1 MFKNDWI
8 IASLNNPT
16 LDISDLSSVGELNT
30 SNTQFLS
37 KDQYLKSNFIQKN
50 DAFKDQFGNFS
61 KDKFDGFY
69 EAQAARWRDF
79 QSNEFPT
86 GVELD
91 AFDTASNKAK
101 AKVKDINFSI
111 GPTYNPDR
119 VQIGVEG
126 WRTTSKKT
134 KSESEIAQ
142 SQKIFNPETGK
153 FESETPEDY
162 ALFSSPVKWVQN
174 LFNDPLVLA
183 QYEQDE
189 VDSEGNKHKKGEN
202 KLNQYGTYYYEK
214 LNGRTP
220 LGKQIL
226 SAADIL
232 TKEES
237 ALNKVDFFDS
247 DDLHKSAAGVIAKN
261 LALIAPMFTPAAPY
275 YYTAIIAKE
284 LAKTLPML
292 HSIGTNLL
300 GTADNET
307 PQWMNNLAAKGEQL
321 STTSSVWSKEHTFSF
336 ENFANLISDV
346 ALQWGQQKQI
356 AKAVTYF
363 GDKSAIKKA
372 EEQAFQLYK
381 SKIGGNLKGLE
392 AQTDELWKQSTLGQL
407 ALKKYLDPVMET
419 MQKKQRLGGDLA
431 LAYMSLI
438 SNTDVY
444 ADMLERGATKKE
456 AAWVALGSTAAMF
469 SVDRFL
475 HLGEVFYDDLTAKS
489 IKQGRQAVKKELT
502 DALDTIYKP
511 GTKNSPGN
519 WYKKGAAFGKRAAET
534 FVENLKDHNLGG
546 IGKAIGEGL
555 EEVSEELVTD
565 LTKATYSLLGDLGM
579 YDKSVKDTGAFDNML
594 ERYSMSLIGGAIG
607 GGLFYGIEK
616 YNGFNKTRDK
626 DLVDLINEG
635 KSSELRSMIES
646 YVSKGKAGNTKISGL
661 NYSRDDQGNITWLST
676 NNEEES
682 QNRQVAN
689 KVLDKINSLEAAI
702 VGSGTK
708 LSQDQLFDKMVL
720 QEARYQEY
728 KNASHVTGYYQ
739 EFSKLQ
745 NQLLEAKSQYKKASN
760 TIDGSLDSAEMTDE
774 QKRNLKSNA
783 EQYAQQQKNV
793 QVFSDAVDNI
803 QKRINDFLS
812 GDTSLDY
819 TRKLNFALDPVLN
832 HFFLGLDRTKWLED
846 KIDPEKPITLK
857 ESIELNKQWNEH
869 VRDTILK
876 DLDKAFLAYKA
887 LEKVVSPQLL
897 AQQDFAQQYKQIHNQ
912 LGSLYSNDSKKLN
925 LFQFLGGKP
934 LYNMDSRLVDENGL
948 EESEEDYQARNNSET
963 PDDLQKYYQRRQKV
977 FDLNTQ
983 VLSQFVQQYDDILR
997 PLNYSVDASTNRAIT
1012 QNIRYRLKDIISRE
1026 MDYPFIQQGSLF
1038 DPSPYRGIINEL
1050 KDDLSNVDVIEQQLE
1065 AKYLSK
1071 VKESVN
1077 NLTNLMDSMIPN
1089 INQVKSADLVL
1100 RKRSFES
1107 ILGKIYNSGGG
1118 VELATDLWALK
1129 SNIEQ
1134 LEEQGASEEE
1144 IELAK
1149 TELYN
1154 AIPTEYK
1161 TDSKTALEVLKS
1173 IQGKQAEDF
1182 GIEPIADNALSED
1195 ENLNNNQLE
1204 NRLTIQDTINELSD
1218 PDSLVYQQIAKAQPG
1233 LAETLSMFLNSAKM
1247 DFGKDSSLGI
1257 LFGLSPT
1264 YTGKETVNRQLSTLK
1279 KYLQNVS
1286 QRVQNNPVYSFYN
1299 KLKVNSHSPL
1309 ENILSS
1315 ITKEMSTDKDE
1326 IFNMNYILNQV
1337 YKDYVSADKLDSFML
1352 NDTQSK
1358 QLENADKALNL
1369 LTGYLYSASTTPN
1382 GNFYFGQNKQI
1393 NEFANANKD
1402 QLTREWE
1409 PLPEIEDDYASM
1421 LQQEVDRLSSEIELW
1436 RRMSENNSMNKLR
1449 RLTDTES
1456 IVNKLRYEAGK
1467 GLSFKFTIND
1477 KEYDLTE
1484 GIDTLPV
1491 FDNVNVE
1498 NQLNQLFNFE
1508 QTLHNNFNKILKD
1521 SGLTSEQFFNQTGFW
1536 ESYLGNT
1543 SDLKKQQ
1550 TGKLNENLKEL
1561 TKYDKA
1567 LYLLSVLSDNPS
1579 GYYNS
1584 VANSIKDNTGIAPLT
1599 VQQNISRLG
1608 EAAHTRRYKDGFKAL
1623 AKIVNP
1629 QRTVVPNVVY
1639 INGVAGSG
1647 KTEVVLKNIR
1657 QRFYDQQALI
1667 IGPTASQAIKLQN
1680 SLNENQSYT
1689 LDGDGNIFK
1698 QLVQNWDTISD
1709 QFEKAAE
1716 QVKDKMSQKESS
1728 FKIDTEY
1735 FSINYN
1741 LDNTGSGIFDIQ
1753 LAPNKVKFN
1762 KEFTQPLIF
1771 VDEAAHMNTLQIAL
1785 LDAYADN
1792 VGGTV
1797 FLASDSN
1804 QSGYSKN
1811 GIENLDNTS
1820 IFATRSAKLQES
1832 LRSSNV
1838 QKQANNNKVSA
1849 LLDTVDDIWNTG
1861 TYQEKQEILRK
1872 LPNMIS
1878 KLNLRVYNQEDDVN
1892 GDLIGGNLQE
1902 IIKKLPKDAS
1912 IGFIGD
1918 SNSSAYQQLKSAG
1931 FTNLG
1936 EPLTETIVPGKKFMQ
1951 GQEFDYVIID
1961 KMNSLP
1967 DSLEEKYNT
1976 VNFLKRFYTLM
1987 SRGKNASIF
1996 LDSTPL
2002 SKLIG
2007 QNIQDD
2013 IKSSGFSLKGQ
2024 IEDFRTTYLNS
2035 LSKLELQEIPQQEEA
2050 PKQPEVK
2057 EENGELIISPLIE
2070 ETPEFNLEATE
2081 DTIQQ
2086 RLENQKEEIYNEL
2099 EDRNQSEVQSIEV
2112 STLSDLLIEA
2122 NTVVPI
2128 TGLKET
2134 LINSDG
2140 TQRRYPMWLPGE
2152 KTPVRRN
2159 INAFY
2164 TEDTPV
2170 TKRVDKQRLQDTI
2183 SKIQSAII
2191 FGGDVRDASL
2201 TSLIG
2206 FNEAWKNRKL
2216 QLEIRKAT
2224 EYDNFGI
2231 GTDLKPTYIDVNGET
2246 YIASITCRLDGLS
2259 RNISDTPY
2267 SAIID
2272 VCLLSDFNNL
2282 RKPQVQQAIKDKI
2295 DTKIKEGK
2303 ITGYL
2308 VIIARNFR
2316 DNLGESVKQYEQF
2329 MRKAILD
2336 NPDGYSLELT
2346 PDMYESHQTTRI
2358 VKRKNPRRL
2367 GGTLSIATV
2376 ENNIVDQDGN
2386 YVEDYNNFLDT
2397 DKRKVVSP
2405 VYIVGNK
2412 SDILKGKVS
2421 ESVFGKAVVFASS
2434 NINLPAD
2441 KLADMYIEQKRN
2453 PNTHTPEVRMVL
2465 LNNHGLSFTE
2475 LITHR
2480 IQKQLSGEGQKSKKP
2495 WRMDTLGVRMFTAMW
2510 NFRAGLENFIS
2521 QLNKWKQ
2528 ENKYDSNKVLTIT
2541 KVESELFNLFG
2552 NDWSSQIN
2560 SSDEKVT
2567 NLYSTYKVKPVDLE
2581 NLIKFNQE
2589 YCKDI
2594 PTFRLG
2600 IDFTN
2605 TNVGGY
2611 VRQFDVST
2619 SSVYGK
2625 RQANLLAIEEEYANK
2640 YHSLLS
2646 NILEQLT
2653 ANEPPP
2659 IFKKIGFQ
2667 FKPMGTKLVKPDGQ
2681 NFRTNEYIG
2690 KNDQQRNLSGL
2701 IHTNNKNITI
2711 GETDNNGKIISTAEI
2726 PAEALF
2732 SFFPKA
2738 ISAIA
2743 TKSRIYQ
2750 TNTKASGLISIS
2762 TIDTKDNKDSFDF
2775 DIEQLF
2781 KDNLLQKKGNDN
2793 TLFNMFN
2800 LIFHGTI
2807 QSLESKH
2814 AYTEDAP
2821 FKYGIFVDPDL
2832 ESSDDYK
2839 QINVRGQNGKDYAF
2853 LRCGTSPVY
2862 FDVDVDVISGGIALN
2877 LSKVLNAGKEQV
2889 KQESKVEA
2897 PKIVGHSSSILDEQQ
2912 KLSFQNYILNNGL
2925 DDTSDSY
2932 AEFVTVQSNKALI
2945 NFFKSGNQV
2954 KNILE
2959 LINLNTAK
2967 SFKDVRYENGK
2978 VKYTDQEGNIGEL
2991 TLDTEDMFINTIPD
3005 KSNSLEEITKQSFNS
3020 KVVNYAGEDIMSH
3033 QEFLNLLEEEFQDD
3047 QEVQMLANSSNVEN
3061 YLETL
3066 VGVKDS
3072 LNNKIEMLEESDNKW
3087 NLSDY
3092 LLYVDTTCF

>member
-61 KDKFDGFY
+61 KDKFDRFY
-69 EAQAARWRDF
+69 ESQAARWRDF

-153 FESETPEDY
+153 FENETPEDY
-162 ALFSSPVKWVQN
+162 ALFSNPVKWVQN
-174 LFNDPLVLA
+174 LFRDPLVLA

-247 DDLHKSAAGVIAKN
+247 DDLHKSAAGVVAKN

-300 GTADNET
+300 GSADNET

-392 AQTDELWKQSTLGQL
+392 APTDELWKQSTLGEL

-419 MQKKQRLGGDLA
+419 IQKKQRLGGDLA

-475 HLGEVFYDDLTAKS
+475 HLGEVFYDDLTAES
-489 IKQGRQAVKKELT
+489 IKQGRQAVKKELKESF
-502 DALDTIYKP
+502 DKIYKA
-511 GTKNSPGN
+511 GTKESPAK
-519 WYKKGAAFGKRAAET
+519 WFQKGAMFGKKAAET

-546 IGKAIGEGL
+546 VGKALGEGL

-565 LTKATYSLLGDLGM
+565 LTKATYSLLGDLGV
-579 YDKSVKDTGAFDNML
+579 YDPSVKDTGAFDNML

-607 GGLFYGIEK
+607 GGLFYGVEK
-616 YNGFNKTRDK
+616 YKGFNKTRDK

-635 KSSELRSMIES
+635 KSSELRSIIES

-676 NNEEES
+676 DNEEES

-689 KVLDKINSLEAAI
+689 KVLEKINSLEAVI
-702 VGSGTK
+702 VGSGSK
-708 LSQDQLFDKMVL
+708 LSKDQLFDKMVL
-720 QEARYQEY
+720 QEARYQEF
-728 KNASHVTGYYQ
+728 KNASHVTGYYE
-739 EFSKLQ
+739 EFAKRQKL
-745 NQLLEAKSQYKKASN
+745 LLETK
-760 TIDGSLDSAEMTDE
+760 T
-774 QKRNLKSNA
+774 
-783 EQYAQQQKNV
+783 QYAQAVSTEDGTPMGKKSDKSLNAEEQAIKTANLQQL
-793 QVFSDAVDNI
+793 QVAVDDA
-803 QKRINDFLS
+803 QKGLTDFLS
-812 GDTSLDY
+812 GDSSLDY
-819 TRKLNFALDPVLN
+819 TRKLNFALDPILN
-832 HFFLGLDRTKWLED
+832 HFFLGLDRAKWLED

-869 VRDTILK
+869 VRDTMLK

-912 LGSLYSNDSKKLN
+912 LGSLYSNDSKKLD

-934 LYNMDSRLVDENGL
+934 LYNMDSRLIDENGI

-997 PLNYSVDASTNRAIT
+997 PLNYSVDASTNRVIT

-1038 DPSPYRGIINEL
+1038 DSSPYRSIISEL
-1050 KDDLSNVDVIEQQLE
+1050 KDDLSNIDTIEQQLE
-1065 AKYLSK
+1065 AKYYSK
-1071 VKESVN
+1071 IKESVTN
-1077 NLTNLMDSMIPN
+1077 ITNLMDSMIPG
-1089 INQVKSADLVL
+1089 IVKQRESVL
-1100 RKRSFES
+1100 K
-1107 ILGKIYNSGGG
+1107 
-1118 VELATDLWALK
+1118 K
-1129 SNIEQ
+1129 SNLNQILRELKDSPEKVTLQTLIDSIEELKNQNAPIEQ
-1134 LEEQGASEEE
+1134 IE
-1144 IELAK
+1144 IAK
-1149 TELYN
+1149 DTLYQ
-1154 AIPTEYK
+1154 ILPEKYK
-1161 TDSKTALEVLKS
+1161 IRKVSQVLKS
-1173 IQGKQAEDF
+1173 IGGQDAKNF
-1182 GIEPIADNALSED
+1182 GIEPIADNALTKDED
-1195 ENLNNNQLE
+1195 TSNNWLE
-1204 NRLTIQDTINELSD
+1204 NRLTIQDTINELSN
-1218 PDSLVYQQIAKAQPG
+1218 PDSLVYQQIDKAQPG
-1233 LAETLSMFLNSAKM
+1233 LAETLSIFLNSAKM

-1264 YTGKETVNRQLSTLK
+1264 YTGKETVNRQLSTIK

-1337 YKDYVSADKLDSFML
+1337 YKDYVAADKLDSFML

-1358 QLENADKALNL
+1358 QLENADKALKL
-1369 LTGYLYSASTTPN
+1369 LTGYLYSASTAPN

-1421 LQQEVDRLSSEIELW
+1421 LQQEVDRLSSEINIW

-1477 KEYDLTE
+1477 KEYDLAE

-1543 SDLKKQQ
+1543 TDLKKQQ
-1550 TGKLNENLKEL
+1550 AGKLNENLTEL

-1579 GYYNS
+1579 SYYNS

-1608 EAAHTRRYKDGFKAL
+1608 EAAHTRRYKDGFRAL
-1623 AKIVNP
+1623 AKVVNP

-1689 LDGDGNIFK
+1689 LDGDSNIFK

-1716 QVKDKMSQKESS
+1716 QVKDKTTRGENS

-1735 FSINYN
+1735 FSINYD

-1785 LDAYADN
+1785 LDAYADS

-1861 TYQEKQEILRK
+1861 TYQEKEEILKK
-1872 LPNMIS
+1872 LPKMIS
-1878 KLNLRVYNQEDDVN
+1878 KLNLRVYNQEDGVN

-1918 SNSSAYQQLKSAG
+1918 SNSPAYQQLKSAG

-1951 GQEFDYVIID
+1951 GQEFDYVVID
-1961 KMNSLP
+1961 KMTSLP
-1967 DSLEEKYNT
+1967 DSFEEKYST

-2035 LSKLELQEIPQQEEA
+2035 LSKLELQEVPQQEEA

-2057 EENGELIISPLIE
+2057 EENGELVISPLVE

-2086 RLENQKEEIYNEL
+2086 GLENQKEELYNEL
-2099 EDRNQSEVQSIEV
+2099 EDQTQPEVQSIEV

-2128 TGLKET
+2128 TGLRET
-2134 LINSDG
+2134 LINPDG

-2164 TEDTPV
+2164 TEDTPI

-2191 FGGDVRDASL
+2191 FGGDIRDASI

-2231 GTDLKPTYIDVNGET
+2231 GTDLKPTYIDVNGEA

-2259 RNISDTPY
+2259 KSISDTPY

-2272 VCLLSDFNNL
+2272 ICLLSDFNNL

-2303 ITGYL
+2303 ITGDA
-2308 VIIARNFR
+2308 IIKARNFR

-2336 NPDGYSLELT
+2336 NPNGYSLELT
-2346 PDMYESHQTTRI
+2346 PDMYESHQTTRL

-2376 ENNIVDQDGN
+2376 ENNIIDQDGN
-2386 YVEDYNNFLDT
+2386 YIEDYNNFLDT

-2421 ESVFGKAVVFASS
+2421 ESVFGKAVVFVSS

-2521 QLNKWKQ
+2521 QLDKWKS
-2528 ENKYDSNKVLTIT
+2528 ENKYDSNKVLAIT
-2541 KVESELFNLFG
+2541 KVEAELFNEFG
-2552 NDWSSQIN
+2552 NNWSSQIN
-2560 SSDEKVT
+2560 SKDQRVE
-2567 NLYSTYKVKPVDLE
+2567 NLYSRYNIKSVDLE

-2611 VRQFDVST
+2611 VRSFDVST

-2659 IFKKIGFQ
+2659 VFKKIGFQ
-2667 FKPMGTKLVKPDGQ
+2667 FKPMATKLVKPDGQ

-2711 GETDNNGKIISTAEI
+2711 GETDNNGNIISTAEI

-2762 TIDTKDNKDSFDF
+2762 TIDTKDNKNSFDF

-2781 KDNLLQKKGNDN
+2781 KDNLLQKKGSDN

-2832 ESSDDYK
+2832 ESSNDYK

-2853 LRCGTSPVY
+2853 LRCGTNPVY
-2862 FDVDVDVISGGIALN
+2862 FNVDVDVISGGIALN

-2889 KQESKVEA
+2889 KQKSEVEI
-2897 PKIVGHSSSILDEQQ
+2897 PKIVGYSSSVLDEQQ

-2925 DDTSDSY
+2925 DDTLDSY
-2932 AEFVTVQSNKALI
+2932 AEFVAVQSNKALI

-2959 LINLNTAK
+2959 LINFNTAK

-2978 VKYTDQEGNIGEL
+2978 VKYTDQEGNTGEL
-2991 TLDTEDMFINTIPD
+2991 TLDTEDMFINAIPD

-3033 QEFLNLLEEEFQDD
+3033 QEFLNLLEEEFQND
-3047 QEVQMLANSSNVEN
+3047 QEVQMLANSSNIEN
-3061 YLETL
+3061 YLEML

-3072 LNNKIEMLEESDNKW
+3072 LNNKIEMLEESENKW